1 MMMNREQE
9 NLNDR
14 ISWILWFRFAF
25 LGVILSSSFFFD
37 LGLGSSFSSN
47 LYLVTFGGLSLTGLS
62 GIFLSRIWIQE
73 RNLAWAQ
80 IVIDLAIS
88 TFLVWITG
96 GVNSAFTLLF
106 GLNVLAAGILM
117 LSQGALAAT
126 LGSVLCMLTMG
137 VAGTWGWLDVDDQSL
152 IQTILLSSALLLV
165 GSIIT
170 LLFRNREQMAKTL
183 YRTSRN
189 LEDLSQIHSA
199 IVSHM
204 PSGVLLTDSSGF
216 VLYANESASRLL
228 GETVEFQVQVLGRAE
243 VEMNGH
249 VMIAETVDLP
259 ENRRLV
265 LLTDISEIRSLES
278 SVRLKEKLASVGQLA
293 AGLAHEIKNP
303 LASLSGSIQLLKSEL
318 SQDAS
323 EGKLMKIVL
332 RETDRLDELLTNF
345 LCYAKPAQLTL
356 TVVKYRE
363 LVSDILSLLQN
374 SLEEEAKNRILFKN
388 ELTDKDQS
396 LADEGKLKQVF
407 WNLLKNAVSAI
418 DKEKRGE
425 VTVRAHRSTREGVEF
440 LKISIQ
446 DSGVGIHADDIGRI
460 FEPFFTRKAQGTGLG
475 LAVVYQSI
483 QAHRGQI
490 GVNSQ
495 VGKGSEF
502 WFEVPVKGPHG
513 LEQNARSAA

>member
-1 MMMNREQE
+1 MLMNREQE
-9 NLNDR
+9 NLSDR

-37 LGLGSSFSSN
+37 LGFGSSFASDI
-47 LYLVTFGGLSLTGLS
+47 YLVTFGGLSLTAFSGLL
-62 GIFLSRIWIQE
+62 LSRFWIQE
-73 RNLAWAQ
+73 RQLAWVQVA
-80 IVIDLAIS
+80 IDLAVS
-88 TFLVWITG
+88 TYLVWITG

-106 GLNVLAAGILM
+106 GLNVLAAGIL
-117 LSQGALAAT
+117 LFSQGALLAT
-126 LGSVLCMLTMG
+126 LGSVLCMLAMG
-137 VAGTWGWLDVDDQSL
+137 LAGITGFKGENQNLV
-152 IQTILLSSALLLV
+152 QTILISSALLFV
-165 GSIIT
+165 GSLIT
-170 LLFRNREQMAKTL
+170 LLFRNREQMAKKL

-204 PSGVLLTDSSGF
+204 PSGVLLTDADGF
-216 VLYANESASRLL
+216 VLYANEAAKNLL
-228 GETVEFQVQVLGRAE
+228 GETAEFRSPNTGRSE
-243 VEMNGH
+243 VEMRGK

-259 ENRRLV
+259 ESRRLV

-318 SQDAS
+318 SHDAS

-356 TVVKYRE
+356 TMVRYRE
-363 LVSDILSLLQN
+363 LVGDILSLLHN
-374 SLEEEAKNRILFKN
+374 SLEEETKKRILFKN
-388 ELTDKDQS
+388 DLNDNDES

-418 DKEKRGE
+418 DKEG
-425 VTVRAHRSTREGVEF
+425 VIAVRAHRYHKEGTEF
-440 LKISIQ
+440 LKISIE
-446 DSGVGIHADDIGRI
+446 DSGMGIHADDIGRI

-495 VGKGSEF
+495 LGKGSEF

-513 LEQNARSAA
+513 VEQNARSAA